1 VIQPRTTTSLTVLFS
16 LCIAFSPTQ
25 SRAEWWKI
33 YAPKDYED
41 CATSAEQPG
50 LSKQD
55 KAKILSDCDAKFAG
69 RRKPG
74 GGYTY
79 YDFMQNRHF
88 DIAGPNPTPEELKKM
103 DQEYLGY
110 LEDHRR
116 EAVAAMMETRRAP
129 EPIELP
135 KAILSP
141 PKGVASVT
149 ALPAPK
155 PRPAAAPPR
164 AHKEAKC
171 KGDALSCGWAKL
183 TTTVHDLFQP
193 PQHKA
198 TPKKPVRQAQR

>member
-1 VIQPRTTTSLTVLFS
+1 MTALFG
-16 LCIAFSPTQ
+16 LCLAFSPTQ

-88 DIAGPNPTPEELKKM
+88 DIAGPNPTPEELKRM

-110 LEDHRR
+110 LEDRR
-116 EAVAAMMETRRAP
+116 HDAVASAVTERQRAP
-129 EPIELP
+129 EMIELP
-135 KAILSP
+135 KAIIAP
-141 PKGVASVT
+141 PKSVASIVASPT
-149 ALPAPK
+149 PR

-164 AHKEAKC
+164 ARKEAVC
-171 KGDALSCGWAKL
+171 KADALSCGWAKI

-193 PQHKA
+193 PQQHKPA
-198 TPKKPVRQAQR
+198 PKKPLQQAQR